1 MFGSL
6 AIESVDDEDGGCCL
20 SCSRFGRFRYAD
32 VVAAAAA
39 AVAMFLRSHSLDLD
53 SISSSSTR
61 GCDGGSTRFADM
73 GAESTAFQYD
83 LYNFIIYYY
92 ECF

>member
-20 SCSRFGRFRYAD
+20 SCSRFWRFRYAD